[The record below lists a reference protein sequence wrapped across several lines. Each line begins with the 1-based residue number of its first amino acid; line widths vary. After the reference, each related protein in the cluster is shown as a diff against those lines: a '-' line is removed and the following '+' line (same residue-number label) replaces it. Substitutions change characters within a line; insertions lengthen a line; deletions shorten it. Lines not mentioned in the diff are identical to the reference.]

1 MTVRDDV
8 SAVVYDL
15 DGTLVDLIVNWKQV
29 AVDVAAVLDDHGVDA
44 SNVDLWAMLD
54 LADEANVRDVVE
66 TVIGDHECTGAR
78 RSTRLPHA
86 DELLRREVP
95 VGVCSLNCEASC
107 HVSLETHELADAVD
121 AVIGRDSVP
130 TRKPDPE
137 PLLATLHALDVDG
150 PALFIGD
157 SPRDELTAERADVAF
172 EYV

>member
-1 MTVRDDV
+1 MDDV

-15 DGTLVDLIVNWKQV
+15 DGTLVNLVVNWKRV
-29 AVDVAAVLDDHGVDA
+29 AEDVDAVLSDHGVDA
-44 SNVDLWAMLD
+44 SDVDLWAMLD
-54 LADEANVRDVVE
+54 LADEVNVRDTVE
-66 TVIGDHECTGAR
+66 TVIGDHECLGAR
-78 RSTRLPHA
+78 RSKRLPHA

-107 HVSLETHELADAVD
+107 HVSLERHGLADAVD
-121 AVIGRDSVP
+121 AVIGRDSVR

-137 PLLATLHALDVDG
+137 PLRATLRALGTDG

-157 SPRDELTAERADVAF
+157 SPRDELTAERAGVAF